1 MLANLH
7 RPRLAA
13 VLLALALFAPLPG
26 SATAQDDPVQRLN
39 RFLAETRTLRAEFRQ
54 TLYDE
59 DMQLLEGASGVF
71 LLARPGRFRW
81 TYQRPYEQHIV
92 GDGNRVW
99 VHDVDLNQV
108 TVGDFDAGMEA
119 SPALLLGTD
128 RPLDDFF
135 EVRGLERQGG
145 LDRVLLLPRRHE
157 ESAFEFIRLALDAGG
172 LRVMELGDA
181 FGQLTR
187 LVFENVLRNAPIDDS
202 RFRFVP
208 PDDADVVRR

>member
-7 RPRLAA
+7 RPRFVA
-13 VLLALALFAPLPG
+13 VLLALAVFAPLPG
-26 SATAQDDPVQRLN
+26 SAAAQDDSVQRLN

-59 DMQLLEGASGVF
+59 DMQLLEEASGVV

-92 GDGNRVW
+92 SNGKRVW
-99 VHDVDLNQV
+99 IYDVDLNQV
-108 TVGDFDAGMEA
+108 TVGDVDAGMEA
-119 SPALLLGTD
+119 SPALLLGRD
-128 RPLDDFF
+128 RPLDDYF
-135 EVRGLERQGG
+135 EVRGLEGQGEFG
-145 LDRVLLLPRRHE
+145 RVLLLPRRE
-157 ESAFEFIRLALDAGG
+157 ESAFEFIRIALDAGG

-187 LVFENVLRNAPIDDS
+187 LVFENMLRNAPIDDS